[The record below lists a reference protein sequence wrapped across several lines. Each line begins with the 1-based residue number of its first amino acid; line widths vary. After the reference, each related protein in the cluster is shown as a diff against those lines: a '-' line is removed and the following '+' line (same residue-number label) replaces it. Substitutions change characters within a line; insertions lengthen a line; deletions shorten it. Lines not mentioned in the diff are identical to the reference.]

1 MFALALDEY
10 ADPKL
15 NELAKVDYVAHGIIM
30 PIFLSIGFLNQC
42 MNVKTLSQLPSP
54 GFLYLKA
61 SAIADILSIVAL
73 IPFVL
78 RHMHVHYCYSYLA
91 MFYHAHLELP
101 IANSLITTSAL
112 CIVSMTIDRYLSIC
126 HPIKFFNNV
135 ESRKRIKNTIGCLY
149 FISILV
155 YIPSCWQNY
164 VHGESMV
171 NLNISSR
178 DRLDDYCKL
187 DVHYK
192 GIIYMKRLN
201 EELNFSIIFTGY
213 LFSREIISRIG
224 PILILVL
231 LNLLMAKSLSK
242 FHQRNLD
249 RRRSFRR
256 SSNSER
262 NRISVLLFITS
273 ATFIIC
279 NLPAS
284 LLSVFKGRLTDQSI
298 GYQIFRASCNLIQS
312 TSYLYNFYLYTLCSS
327 EYREAFIKI
336 INCKRYIDEKEGN
349 SKFVRGSKM
358 ILSVNSK
365 DKNIVPL
372 LNSPTHALSTR
383 SPESP

>member
-1 MFALALDEY
+1 MLTLALDEY

-15 NELAKVDYVAHGIIM
+15 NELAKVDYISHGVIM
-30 PIFLSIGFLNQC
+30 PIVLVIGFINQC
-42 MNVKTLSQLPSP
+42 MNVATLSKLPSP

-78 RHMHVHYCYSYLA
+78 RHMHVHYCYSYFA

-126 HPIKFFNNV
+126 HPITFFNNV
-135 ESRKRIKNTIGCLY
+135 ESRRRIKNTIKCLY
-149 FISILV
+149 IIGIFV

-164 VHGESMV
+164 VHGESME
-171 NLNISSR
+171 NINITSR
-178 DRLDDYCKL
+178 NRIDDYCKL
-187 DVHYK
+187 DIEYR

-201 EELNFSIIFTGY
+201 EELNSSAIFTGY
-213 LFSREIISRIG
+213 LFAREIISRIG

-231 LNLLMAKSLSK
+231 LNLLMTKSLSK

-273 ATFIIC
+273 ATFVIC

-312 TSYLYNFYLYTLCSS
+312 TSYLYNFYLYTLCSG
-327 EYREAFIKI
+327 EYRETLLKI
-336 INCKRYIDEKEGN
+336 ITCKKYIDDKERT

-358 ILSVNSK
+358 IVSVNSK
-365 DKNIVPL
+365 DKNTLPL
-372 LNSPTHALSTR
+372 
-383 SPESP
+383 